1 VKQSRDD
8 KKCRRIFVHIST
20 IKKKENGEM
29 RRRKIWVKE
38 AEKKWEN
45 IRNYREKVL
54 KGKNGG
60 EGVE

>member
-1 VKQSRDD
+1 
-8 KKCRRIFVHIST
+8 VHIST